1 MNFTASAE
9 IVVSEGTY
17 LYGGNMS
24 ENEACSLSK
33 QRAKLKALEK
43 VSGQRISSDEI
54 EMCSDLDGKT
64 SCERNQ
70 FFLSSFDSEITNVKE
85 LEKDIII
92 QKIENEDEQSYICKI
107 KIQA

>member
-1 MNFTASAE
+1 
-9 IVVSEGTY
+9 
-17 LYGGNMS
+17 MS

-70 FFLSSFDSEITNVKE
+70 FF
-85 LEKDIII
+85 
-92 QKIENEDEQSYICKI
+92 
-107 KIQA
+107 